1 MRAHEVRRTISN
13 LNEVHG
19 VLVVPELQRV
29 FATATGNNQLVTI
42 DENTGAVLGR
52 SPTGNYPDGLAY
64 DARRGAV
71 WTTNKTGGSETVIER
86 GQWCRARHRRVG
98 RRGRQRRLR
107 SGSGPDGGGGGRRR

>member
-42 DENTGAVLGR
+42 DENTGAVR
-52 SPTGNYPDGLAY
+52 
-64 DARRGAV
+64 
-71 WTTNKTGGSETVIER
+71 
-86 GQWCRARHRRVG
+86 
-98 RRGRQRRLR
+98 
-107 SGSGPDGGGGGRRR
+107 GGRC